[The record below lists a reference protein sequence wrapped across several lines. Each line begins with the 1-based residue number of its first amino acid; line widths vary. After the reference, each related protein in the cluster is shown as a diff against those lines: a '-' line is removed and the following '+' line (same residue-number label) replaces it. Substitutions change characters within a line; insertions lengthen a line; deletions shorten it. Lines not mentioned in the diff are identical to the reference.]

1 LKRYVIIQVFFC
13 MAMHNLILHNFM

>member
-1 LKRYVIIQVFFC
+1 LKRYVIIQAFFC